1 MYISNYFLPNLW
13 AKFRDTHL
21 LIKIPLYILP
31 WFNPL
36 NRTKSIEK
44 GRYVHTF
51 FSCTLVIIGTN
62 LWAQFEES
70 NVTSKFAL
78 NSRIARMDYNLG
90 HAVHFPVINLLF
102 ISAIN
107 LSLKLL
113 PWENI
118 NDKEQV
124 VHLYTN
130 ITVIRT
136 LKRRSMFP

>member
-1 MYISNYFLPNLW
+1 MYISNYFLPN
-13 AKFRDTHL
+13 FRDTHL

-36 NRTKSIEK
+36 NRIKSFEK
-44 GRYVHTF
+44 GRYVYAF
-51 FSCTLVIIGTN
+51 CSISNYFLTN

-107 LSLKLL
+107 LLLKLL

-130 ITVIRT
+130 ITVVWTI
-136 LKRRSMFP
+136 KRRSMFP